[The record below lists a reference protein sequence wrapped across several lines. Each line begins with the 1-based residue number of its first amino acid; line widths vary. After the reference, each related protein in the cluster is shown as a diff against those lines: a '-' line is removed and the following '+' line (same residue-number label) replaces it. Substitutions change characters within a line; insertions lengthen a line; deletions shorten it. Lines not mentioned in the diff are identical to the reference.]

1 MAVSDLTLMHETLQ
15 NAQSIVIPIPEIHG
29 IPILGSALALASLL
43 QAEGKQVSIVSSYNH
58 IQQVLTMID
67 TSMITSILQGSV
79 ESIISIDITKYPIE
93 SLKYDRT
100 ESELRIYLNSPS
112 DKFQSESVSINAGKY
127 PYDLVVTLD
136 TQNWTQLGQYFTD
149 YPHIFIDTPSLAISA
164 FDIKHPYSE
173 KTIYNSAY
181 NSNAEIIIDY
191 IKTYYPHAWNATIC
205 NALLFSLLLSEKHN
219 LAIDKSIIEI
229 RELGGDYDAI
239 QSAFNSLIT
248 DSQRLLIGRILAHL
262 EWMDI
267 TVDGEKQRYAYSK
280 LFPHDFS
287 KTHTKSHDIPLIYQ
301 TILSYLPADTLGL
314 HILLD
319 NGNSTKQGYLD
330 FSKLDMSE
338 FISDL
343 DGEYDEGVL
352 VYSYASDKDIHTA
365 GKELNT
371 RLIHLLEKHINK

>member
-29 IPILGSALALASLL
+29 IHILGSALALASLL
-43 QAEGKQVSIVSSYNH
+43 QSEGKQVSIISSYTH

-79 ESIISIDITKYPIE
+79 ESVISIDTTKYPIE

-100 ESELRIYLNSPS
+100 DSEIRIYLNSPS
-112 DKFQSESVSINAGKY
+112 EKFQSELVTITPGKY
-127 PYDLVVTLD
+127 SYDLVVTLD

-149 YPHIFIDTPSLAISA
+149 YPHILIDTPSLAISA

-191 IKTYYPHAWNATIC
+191 IKTYYPNAWNENIC
-205 NALLFSLLLSEKHN
+205 NALLFSLLLSSRT
-219 LAIDKSIIEI
+219 LAVDKAIIEM
-229 RELGGDYDAI
+229 RELGANYTAI
-239 QSAFNSLIT
+239 DNALNSLIT

-262 EWMDI
+262 EWMEI
-267 TVDGEKQRYAYSK
+267 TIQGVKHRYAYSK

-287 KTHTKSHDIPLIYQ
+287 KTHTKAKDIPLIYR
-301 TILSYLPADTLGL
+301 TILSYLPSDNLGL

-330 FSKLDMSE
+330 FPKLDMAH
-338 FISDL
+338 FLSDL

-371 RLIHLLEKHINK
+371 RLIDLLQKTTL

>member
-29 IPILGSALALASLL
+29 IHILGSALALASVL
-43 QAEGKQVSIVSSYNH
+43 QAEGKQVSIISSYTH

-67 TSMITSILQGSV
+67 TSMINSILQGSV
-79 ESIISIDITKYPIE
+79 ESVISIDTTKYPIE

-100 ESELRIYLNSPS
+100 DSELRIYLNSPS
-112 DKFQSESVSINAGKY
+112 EKFQSELVTITPGKY

-136 TQNWTQLGQYFTD
+136 TQNWTQLGRYFTD
-149 YPHIFIDTPSLAISA
+149 YPHIFIDTPSLVISA

-191 IKTYYPHAWNATIC
+191 IKTYYPQAWNANIC
-205 NALLFSLLLSEKHN
+205 NALLFSLLLSPRT
-219 LAIDKSIIEI
+219 LAVDKAIIEI
-229 RELGGDYDAI
+229 RELGGDYNAINDAL
-239 QSAFNSLIT
+239 NSLIT

-262 EWMDI
+262 EWIDI
-267 TVDGEKQRYAYSK
+267 TVEGEKQRYAYSK

-287 KTHTKSHDIPLIYQ
+287 KTHTKPHDIPLIYQ